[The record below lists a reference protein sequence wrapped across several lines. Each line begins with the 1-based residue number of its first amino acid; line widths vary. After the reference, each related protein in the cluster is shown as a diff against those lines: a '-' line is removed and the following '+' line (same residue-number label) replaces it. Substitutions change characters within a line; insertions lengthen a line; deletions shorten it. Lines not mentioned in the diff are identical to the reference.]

1 MKRLALMLCV
11 LGTVAAA
18 QKGKFTTYTTTWN
31 NLTRIYSVY
40 VPPVL
45 QKNPALVMVLHGAA
59 LNAESDPPLTV
70 CTKTMGWD
78 GLADANGFLLIC
90 PVGSF
95 IPGSPTG
102 RFIWESYGTAMYF
115 PAVPDDSGFL
125 RSLVFAMEKPQAS
138 GGYAVDPERVFVM
151 GFSSG
156 GMMAHRMCIE
166 NADVL
171 AACAPVSGSLY
182 VGSAPVLPTPSR
194 PVSIFEL
201 RGDADLT
208 LGYCG
213 GAFWPVP
220 NDPKVA
226 VPSVDVD
233 VNYWLEKDGLPP
245 NTTPLCTAGKPSP
258 NVFHLDFK
266 SADGLTE
273 LQFARELGYGHTY
286 EAWTITSTW
295 EFFSTHGR

>member
-1 MKRLALMLCV
+1 VKRLALVLYV
-11 LGTVAAA
+11 LGSVATA

-31 NLTRIYSVY
+31 NLTRIYSIY

-59 LNAESDPPLTV
+59 LNAESDPPLRV

-102 RFIWESYGTAMYF
+102 RFMWESYGTAMYF

-125 RSLVFAMEKPQAS
+125 RSLILATEKPLTS

-156 GMMAHRMCIE
+156 GMMTHRMCIE
-166 NADVL
+166 NADVVGEAL
-171 AACAPVSGSLY
+171 LYCRTHRGQCQFSSCAAT
-182 VGSAPVLPTPSR
+182 PTQPWGIAVEHIGQSR
-194 PVSIFEL
+194 
-201 RGDADLT
+201 
-208 LGYCG
+208 
-213 GAFWPVP
+213 
-220 NDPKVA
+220 
-226 VPSVDVD
+226 
-233 VNYWLEKDGLPP
+233 
-245 NTTPLCTAGKPSP
+245 TTPRFRCP
-258 NVFHLDFK
+258 
-266 SADGLTE
+266 
-273 LQFARELGYGHTY
+273 
-286 EAWTITSTW
+286 AWMWT
-295 EFFSTHGR
+295 